1 MIPSF
6 IDCAVPLSAAIM
18 GAHYFIIEFSLQT
31 SSVLIHLIERSK
43 KSQSSI
49 AIHHIQAITIIL
61 HNKARPVGWDISHQL
76 LVLLLT
82 TATTSILL
90 LLFYYFY
97 YLYLLTSQSQSVD
110 LATNADT
117 VG

>member
-18 GAHYFIIEFSLQT
+18 GPHYFIIEFSLQT

-76 LVLLLT
+76 LVL
-82 TATTSILL
+82 
-90 LLFYYFY
+90 
-97 YLYLLTSQSQSVD
+97 
-110 LATNADT
+110 
-117 VG
+117 